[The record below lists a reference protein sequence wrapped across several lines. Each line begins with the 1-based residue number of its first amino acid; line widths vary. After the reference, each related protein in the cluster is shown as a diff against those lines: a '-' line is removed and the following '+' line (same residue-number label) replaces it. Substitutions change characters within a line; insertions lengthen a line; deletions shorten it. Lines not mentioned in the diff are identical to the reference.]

1 MIDTPPSP
9 ALRPRLFYGW
19 VVIAIAFVTMGVAIS
34 ARTGLSL
41 LYPEMLDE
49 FGWSSGATA
58 GAVGAGFAISTLGLP
73 VVGWVMDRWGPRVAL
88 PIGALLVA
96 AGYALLTITDSLL
109 MLYIAVGAL
118 AVNGSMA
125 MSYIAHAMFLANW
138 FVRNRGLATGIAF
151 SGVGVGGAVLLP
163 AMQAAIEAHGWRTA
177 AMGTA
182 ALVLVVIVPINAIF
196 QRRSPQEM
204 GLNPDGDPDAAEGV
218 APRGP
223 SPADLIVDHAWAA
236 TEWTLARALR
246 TARFWWVSAG
256 FSLGLFI
263 WYAIQMHQTRFLIEV
278 GVSPAVAATALG
290 MTALCGVA
298 GQIGIGALSDRIGRE
313 PCWIIVGVGFAIA
326 SAALLLMARGAGGPP
341 SALLMW
347 VAVGA
352 QGLMGYGLAALFGAV
367 IAEIF
372 AGPRLASVLAA
383 ISIRGNIGG
392 GTGAWM
398 MGALHDATGNYQLGF
413 AICIGASLLSPV
425 CIAIAAPGKVRRVAG
440 KARRAAKG

>member
-1 MIDTPPSP
+1 
-9 ALRPRLFYGW
+9 
-19 VVIAIAFVTMGVAIS
+19 
-34 ARTGLSL
+34 
-41 LYPEMLDE
+41 
-49 FGWSSGATA
+49 
-58 GAVGAGFAISTLGLP
+58 
-73 VVGWVMDRWGPRVAL
+73 
-88 PIGALLVA
+88 
-96 AGYALLTITDSLL
+96 
-109 MLYIAVGAL
+109 
-118 AVNGSMA
+118 
-125 MSYIAHAMFLANW
+125 
-138 FVRNRGLATGIAF
+138 
-151 SGVGVGGAVLLP
+151 
-163 AMQAAIEAHGWRTA
+163 
-177 AMGTA
+177 
-182 ALVLVVIVPINAIF
+182 
-196 QRRSPQEM
+196 
-204 GLNPDGDPDAAEGV
+204 
-218 APRGP
+218 
-223 SPADLIVDHAWAA
+223 
-236 TEWTLARALR
+236 
-246 TARFWWVSAG
+246 
-256 FSLGLFI
+256 
-263 WYAIQMHQTRFLIEV
+263 
-278 GVSPAVAATALG
+278 

-383 ISIRGNIGG
+383 ISISGNIGG